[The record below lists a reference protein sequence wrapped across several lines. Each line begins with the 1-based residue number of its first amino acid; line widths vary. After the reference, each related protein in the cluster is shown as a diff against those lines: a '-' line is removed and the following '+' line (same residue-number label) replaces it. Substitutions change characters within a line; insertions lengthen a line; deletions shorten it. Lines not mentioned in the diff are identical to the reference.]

1 MLFDFL
7 DIHIQQSGAM
17 PLGKEVLAQKL
28 HYDMNVPLGFLV
40 PNSVPTSGRR
50 TPPRARRHPPRRP
63 CKRFAVAGREHMP
76 RSESFSLRLP
86 QPLYDRLFDV
96 IAATGNEVT
105 RSGVIVKALE
115 TYLAI
120 LECNPGMLEGYDSG
134 RDRSATQKDET

>member
-1 MLFDFL
+1 M
-7 DIHIQQSGAM
+7 S
-17 PLGKEVLAQKL
+17 VLLWPGGNTCPAA
-28 HYDMNVPLGFLV
+28 NPF
-40 PNSVPTSGRR
+40 
-50 TPPRARRHPPRRP
+50 P
-63 CKRFAVAGREHMP
+63 CGC
-76 RSESFSLRLP
+76 
-86 QPLYDRLFDV
+86 LFDV

>member
-1 MLFDFL
+1 
-7 DIHIQQSGAM
+7 
-17 PLGKEVLAQKL
+17 
-28 HYDMNVPLGFLV
+28 
-40 PNSVPTSGRR
+40 
-50 TPPRARRHPPRRP
+50 
-63 CKRFAVAGREHMP
+63 MP

-120 LECNPGMLEGYDSG
+120 LECNPGML
-134 RDRSATQKDET
+134 KDTTAGGTGLQHKRNET

>member
-1 MLFDFL
+1 M
-7 DIHIQQSGAM
+7 
-17 PLGKEVLAQKL
+17 
-28 HYDMNVPLGFLV
+28 
-40 PNSVPTSGRR
+40 
-50 TPPRARRHPPRRP
+50 
-63 CKRFAVAGREHMP
+63 
-76 RSESFSLRLP
+76 
-86 QPLYDRLFDV
+86 

>member
-1 MLFDFL
+1 MSVLLWPGGNTCPAANPFPCGL
-7 DIHIQQSGAM
+7 PRPP
-17 PLGKEVLAQKL
+17 PL
-28 HYDMNVPLGFLV
+28 
-40 PNSVPTSGRR
+40 
-50 TPPRARRHPPRRP
+50 
-63 CKRFAVAGREHMP
+63 
-76 RSESFSLRLP
+76 LRLP

-120 LECNPGMLEGYDSG
+120 LECNPGMLAGYDSG

>member
-1 MLFDFL
+1 
-7 DIHIQQSGAM
+7 
-17 PLGKEVLAQKL
+17 
-28 HYDMNVPLGFLV
+28 
-40 PNSVPTSGRR
+40 
-50 TPPRARRHPPRRP
+50 
-63 CKRFAVAGREHMP
+63 MP

-115 TYLAI
+115 TCLAI

>member
-1 MLFDFL
+1 
-7 DIHIQQSGAM
+7 
-17 PLGKEVLAQKL
+17 
-28 HYDMNVPLGFLV
+28 
-40 PNSVPTSGRR
+40 
-50 TPPRARRHPPRRP
+50 
-63 CKRFAVAGREHMP
+63 MP

-120 LECNPGMLEGYDSG
+120 LECNPGDSG